1 MWPPSQNGE
10 PMTSQPTRT
19 TSLLSPLTLRTDLP
33 REVATDYWANQH
45 AAKVTKL
52 PNLREYN
59 QRLLSTTDHGYWP
72 ATPTVGTAIPD
83 DFRVDGFA
91 EIRFASVPSILAT
104 SLHSREVMLDEQN
117 VFGRVLGQITAP
129 GGGRWW
135 TDGFDDAVGH
145 HTALLVRRRQG
156 IRGPSFR
163 KFVHDKLGRALL
175 SAGVKDLRTYTFLPY
190 TALVNNSPGVAHDYP
205 AQHRYHGVVLFGTD
219 DRAAVDE
226 LFEHAAII
234 AVVEQQHTAVS
245 AVHAYTV
252 ERTVPVIRTGA
263 RS

>member
-1 MWPPSQNGE
+1 MAQA
-10 PMTSQPTRT
+10 
-19 TSLLSPLTLRTDLP
+19 LVLRN
-33 REVATDYWANQH
+33 EH
-45 AAKVTKL
+45 
-52 PNLREYN
+52 
-59 QRLLSTTDHGYWP
+59 RLHRFGAVL
-72 ATPTVGTAIPD
+72 
-83 DFRVDGFA
+83 DGA
-91 EIRFASVPSILAT
+91 
-104 SLHSREVMLDEQN
+104 LHSASIALQN
-117 VFGRVLGQITAP
+117 DAHRCHAGRKVELLQC
-129 GGGRWW
+129 
-135 TDGFDDAVGH
+135 DVAVAKQNRIDVG
-145 HTALLVRRRQG
+145 
-156 IRGPSFR
+156 
-163 KFVHDKLGRALL
+163 ALL

-252 ERTVPVIRTGA
+252 ERTVPVIRMGA